1 MNIFHENNEIKDG
14 GNSSIKNN
22 CPLDGK
28 YVSSNI
34 VNQDKTNLIPT

>member
-14 GNSSIKNN
+14 GNSRIKNN

-28 YVSSNI
+28 CLSSNI